1 MELIIPASVRA
12 EHEALYRELA
22 AATREAGRIGEA
34 ARAVAEL
41 LQPHFITEES
51 LALPP
56 LALLAPLAR
65 GERISGASAVT
76 AMTDKLR
83 GELPRLFAEHRAIAA
98 AAQKLAEAA
107 KGSGDGTHLGLAEKI
122 ASHARAEEEV
132 FYPAAILVGEY
143 LKAAL

>member
-22 AATREAGRIGEA
+22 AATKEAGRIGDA

-41 LQPHFITEES
+41 LQPHFITEEA

-56 LALLAPLAR
+56 LALLAPLVR
-65 GERISGASAVT
+65 GERISGSSAVT
-76 AMTDKLR
+76 AMTDKLKA
-83 GELPRLFAEHRAIAA
+83 ELPRMLAEHRAIVA
-98 AAQKLAEAA
+98 AAQKLAAA
-107 KGSGDGTHLGLAEKI
+107 ARTWGDGARLALAEKI
-122 ASHARAEEEV
+122 AAHAEVEEEV

-143 LKAAL
+143 LKLAR